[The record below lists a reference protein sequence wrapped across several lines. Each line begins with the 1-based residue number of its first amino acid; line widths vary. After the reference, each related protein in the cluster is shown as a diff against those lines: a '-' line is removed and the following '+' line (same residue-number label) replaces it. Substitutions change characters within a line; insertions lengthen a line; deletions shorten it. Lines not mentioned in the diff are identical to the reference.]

1 MFYQLCHGMEQY
13 LEKQKDCSRIVSD
26 IRTFCLRHL
35 DNVGLGG
42 QMVMD
47 HFHLSSTYLNQLFKE
62 EMGKTI
68 RQYISEMRMKRA
80 EELLSQT
87 YEAVDEIATR
97 CGYSNGNYFAKAFRE
112 KHDMSPTDYRR
123 MMEKHYETKKQ

>member
-1 MFYQLCHGMEQY
+1 
-13 LEKQKDCSRIVSD
+13 
-26 IRTFCLRHL
+26 
-35 DNVGLGG
+35 
-42 QMVMD
+42 MVMD

-87 YEAVDEIATR
+87 YETVDEIAAR

-112 KHDMSPTDYRR
+112 KHGMSPTDYRR
-123 MMEKHYETKKQ
+123 MMEKHYETKQQ